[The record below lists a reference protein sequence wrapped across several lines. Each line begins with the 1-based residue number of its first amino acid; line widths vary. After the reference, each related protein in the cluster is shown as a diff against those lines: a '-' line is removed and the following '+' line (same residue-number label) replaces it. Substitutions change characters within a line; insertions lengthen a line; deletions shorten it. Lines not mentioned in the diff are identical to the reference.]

1 MVSNILIFDIKTL
14 FKDLQNNYIVI
25 YIVIV
30 K

>member
-1 MVSNILIFDIKTL
+1 MVSKILIFDIKTL